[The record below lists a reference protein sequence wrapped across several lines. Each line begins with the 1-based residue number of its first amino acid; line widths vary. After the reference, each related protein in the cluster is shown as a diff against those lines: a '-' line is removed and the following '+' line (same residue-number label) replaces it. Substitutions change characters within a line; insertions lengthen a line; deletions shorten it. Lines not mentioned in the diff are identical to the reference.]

1 MQLIKGRLRML
12 SILNYKMDQM
22 AEDLNNLKRV
32 NNIEKNIPK
41 IMKSFFEKFD
51 IPLSSM
57 EELNNLEVHL
67 ENEEKK
73 KEAVS
78 Y

>member
-1 MQLIKGRLRML
+1 
-12 SILNYKMDQM
+12 MDQM
-22 AEDLNNLKRV
+22 AEDLNNLETV

-41 IMKSFFEKFD
+41 IMESFFEKFD
-51 IPLSSM
+51 FPLSSM
-57 EELNNLEVHL
+57 EELINLEVYL

-73 KEAVS
+73 KEAIS